1 MIKFEIL
8 LQVYTDECGLTVC
21 YSAAPPIQHCIN
33 EIESLMDDSKTS
45 AAAAAEEEEES
56 TQVEVENRE
65 EDDNDKENKKE
76 EKVVAKE
83 EKPKKSNSGLRF
95 DSPIPD
101 QENQRHYVITQI
113 SHKHS

>member
-1 MIKFEIL
+1 MIFSQ

-33 EIESLMDDSKTS
+33 EIESIMDDSKTS

-56 TQVEVENRE
+56 TQVEVENRV

-76 EKVVAKE
+76 VVAKE

-101 QENQRHYVITQI
+101 QENQRQYVTTHI
-113 SHKHS
+113 SYKHS